1 MRGKQWV
8 ACRWQAHVRHK
19 AERARDRE
27 AMREWR
33 RTGEAPEHPG
43 PAPSGYSLLPWL
55 LLGMGAF
62 SNLLQGEAN
71 PWIGG
76 LGVLTF
82 NSLYIYVVFRSF
94 VREKR
99 EALPTR
105 LALVLMALV
114 TCALALGYGGSWLSF
129 FPLLGL
135 AVGANTRGRRLV
147 PAGIGLALVAGAAAV
162 YRNGW
167 SDAVNIAYGTFLST
181 MVTAAILSLT
191 EAVRQLRAAR
201 EELARRAVEEERL
214 RFSRD
219 LHDLLGHTLSVIV
232 VKSEAVRRLAERD
245 LDAAL
250 AQVMDIEA
258 VGRQALTEIREAVTG
273 YREGSLAGE
282 LDRARS
288 VLTAAGVEPVVGR
301 SGPAPAPRTAALLGW
316 VVREAVTNV
325 VRHSGAGRCEI
336 TVSGTA
342 GRARLTVTDDGRGTG
357 GSGGE
362 GGPGTDGSGT
372 DGSVTGA
379 PSRAIGWGTGL
390 TGLRERLAAAGGF
403 LTAGPGP
410 DGGFTVTAELPADA
424 PQAHGAEEAGA
435 ARQAHGTAGHGGA
448 GQPRGASDRGRA
460 RRDDGATGAGGGP
473 RPYRSGAGPAS
484 SAVEPVAGA
493 VPSGPAGP
501 TLRP

>member
-1 MRGKQWV
+1 
-8 ACRWQAHVRHK
+8 
-19 AERARDRE
+19 
-27 AMREWR
+27 MREWR
-33 RTGEAPEHPG
+33 RTGEVPEHPG
-43 PAPSGYSLLPWL
+43 PPPSGYSLLPWL

-62 SNLLQGEAN
+62 SNLLRGEAN

-99 EALPTR
+99 EAFSTR

-135 AVGANTRGRRLV
+135 AVGANTRGRRLGPV
-147 PAGIGLALVAGAAAV
+147 GVGLALAAGAAAV

-167 SDAVNIAYGTFLST
+167 GDAVNIAYGTLLST

-250 AQVMDIEA
+250 AQVTDIEA

-273 YREGSLAGE
+273 YREGSLATE

-288 VLTAAGVEPVVGR
+288 VLTAAGVEPVVAR
-301 SGPAPAPRTAALLGW
+301 SGPPLAPRTAALLGW

-336 TVSGTA
+336 TVAGTA
-342 GRARLTVTDDGRGTG
+342 GRARLTVTDDGRGTDGRGTESRGMDDRGTDGRGTGGRGTKGHGTGGSEGEG
-357 GSGGE
+357 GSGAG
-362 GGPGTDGSGT
+362 GSGDSGPDGPGT
-372 DGSVTGA
+372 GA
-379 PSRAIGWGTGL
+379 HSCAVGCGTGL
-390 TGLRERLAAAGGF
+390 TGLRERLAAAGGS
-403 LTAGPGP
+403 LTAGQGP

-424 PQAHGAEEAGA
+424 PPAHGAGELGD
-435 ARQAHGTAGHGGA
+435 ARQ
-448 GQPRGASDRGRA
+448 PGRA
-460 RRDDGATGAGGGP
+460 RGTADGP
-473 RPYRSGAGPAS
+473 LPYRSGAGPGAS
-484 SAVEPVAGA
+484 LVEPVSGA
-493 VPSGPAGP
+493 VPPGPAAP
-501 TLRP
+501 TLRS